1 MDFNSAIQL
10 VQRVLE
16 GVGSTISIK
25 DYDGLIV
32 KKLESSNTLDSGR
45 TTKQSHIA
53 ITGDQ
58 MDMFPYVRADGYFEV
73 EYEKEDNG
81 LKKYFVAQ
89 IPVYIHKENVTYL
102 DSDAEIIKE
111 NEKLVYVSIVRSRRK
126 DAADQIQMSMTY
138 MDSPEYVQYRRAV
151 HTGSYMV
158 MLKRTRQ
165 LVYDLFAVKEVDITA
180 GSDSLKYINN
190 QFFKLPTNT
199 VVKLDEIIV
208 DDKKEKD
215 ETTDRA
221 ETMLEHYKALNL
233 IERKNVFIEW
243 MGKRKKSKPEI
254 STQGDDADH
263 YSESVIKSYAT
274 FLVNRAERLKDFP
287 YENTNLFYYVDPTE
301 YAEVVKAA
309 MNAPNYPEVN
319 EKCITKG
326 FGPAMK
332 RYAEFLEYLADG
344 SKQEPG
350 EISKDKVLK
359 NCLEIKRSERSITI
373 HPLNCIIYGAPGTG
387 KTYSTAEYALAI
399 IENRPVDKERKDV
412 SERKKVMAAYN
423 DYMKRGQIVFTT
435 FHQSYGYEEFI
446 QGLRPDT
453 KSEGMSFKPEDGT
466 FKRIADI
473 ALNDP
478 VNNYVIIIDEI
489 NRANISKV
497 FGELITLIEGDKR
510 WGEVNETC
518 VTLQLGDVFA
528 VPNNLYIV
536 GTMNS
541 ADKSISLI
549 DAALRRRFEF
559 IEQHP
564 EPLLVDD
571 PVLRSVLI
579 KLNDLLAD
587 AFGSSDLLI
596 GHSYFMGK
604 DKDALCKIMNN
615 SIIPLLYEYFYDNK
629 KNVVNTLKKSL
640 EGLGIEVRD
649 EKISRVFVKKVNKK
663 ETAENNEDADNNGKA
678 E

>member
-89 IPVYIHKENVTYL
+89 IPVYIHKENVSYL

-138 MDSPEYVQYRRAV
+138 MDSPEYVQYRRVV

-165 LVYDLFAVKEVDITA
+165 LVYDLFAVKEADITA
-180 GSDSLKYINN
+180 GSDSLKDINN

-208 DDKKEKD
+208 GDKQEKD
-215 ETTDRA
+215 
-221 ETMLEHYKALNL
+221 
-233 IERKNVFIEW
+233 
-243 MGKRKKSKPEI
+243 SKE
-254 STQGDDADH
+254 
-263 YSESVIKSYAT
+263 
-274 FLVNRAERLKDFP
+274 
-287 YENTNLFYYVDPTE
+287 
-301 YAEVVKAA
+301 
-309 MNAPNYPEVN
+309 
-319 EKCITKG
+319 
-326 FGPAMK
+326 
-332 RYAEFLEYLADG
+332 
-344 SKQEPG
+344 EPG
-350 EISKDKVLK
+350 EISEDKVLK
-359 NCLEIKRSERSITI
+359 NCLEINRSERTITI

-399 IENRPVDKERKDV
+399 IENRPVDKEQKDI

-423 DYMKRGQIVFTT
+423 NYMKRGQIVFTT

-453 KSEGMSFKPEDGT
+453 KSEGMSFKPEDGI
-466 FKRIADI
+466 FKKIADI
-473 ALNDP
+473 ALNDAD
-478 VNNYVIIIDEI
+478 NNYVIIIDEI

-497 FGELITLIEGDKR
+497 FGELITLIESDKR

-518 VTLQLGDVFA
+518 VTLQLGSVFA

-604 DKDALCKIMNN
+604 GKDALCTIMNN

-640 EGLGIEVRD
+640 EGLDIEVRD

-678 E
+678 EKEL